1 MHPTHSTFV
10 PDLDMDPP
18 TSWSK
23 PANALGLSNP
33 LSHLPQSQQVRRL
46 QQQIQQHKQL
56 QQQSNS
62 PFGSGQSRKKN
73 MSSKPESRHLYQSQ
87 QGGGFGSGHQHIN
100 IKNSDHN
107 SDDDIDE
114 DEDDDEDED
123 ENQNDQANR
132 EGVSG
137 LHHHRSASHP
147 QLTHG
152 FSIPGFSGFGPS
164 SSPMSPSSPGSIASE
179 SSSITASMLS
189 PALIS
194 PGGGHHHFSHHHG
207 NNSGIES
214 SLASLASLSVM
225 PNTPTSSSGSSAA
238 LPMMMS
244 GRNNRF
250 GSGSGGPY
258 SSNSNTPTT
267 GSFQPQSL
275 PSIYQNQV
283 SSSSQNTPSF
293 TAFSSALSQH
303 LQRQQQQQMASTMA
317 TMSSSLPA
325 HSGFHQFQQ
334 QQFQQQQQMQQQM
347 QQQQQ
352 QQQQHQSSS
361 SSQKTR
367 SRSKSLTIPTP
378 RIIPP
383 TRVIPP
389 RAPQTSAPRKYHGR
403 QTRKSPSAPVVVKED
418 IDPTRRVAHIISEQ
432 KRREKINGGFDELKS
447 VIPECAQNTDSK
459 ATILRKAVDYIL
471 LLEDELRKYT
481 DAYQEAEEI
490 EDDKDNET
498 QSP

>member
-10 PDLDMDPP
+10 PELDMNPP

-62 PFGSGQSRKKN
+62 PFGSGQSRKRS

-87 QGGGFGSGHQHIN
+87 QGSGFGSGHQHIN

-107 SDDDIDE
+107 SDDDVDE
-114 DEDDDEDED
+114 DEDDEDD
-123 ENQNDQANR
+123 ENENENDRANQ
-132 EGVSG
+132 EGTSG
-137 LHHHRSASHP
+137 LHHRSASHP

-164 SSPMSPSSPGSIASE
+164 SPMSPSSPGSIASE

-189 PALIS
+189 PGLIS
-194 PGGGHHHFSHHHG
+194 PGGGHHHFPHHHG

-225 PNTPTSSSGSSAA
+225 PTTPTSSSGSSASV
-238 LPMMMS
+238 PMMMP

-258 SSNSNTPTT
+258 NSNSNTPTT
-267 GSFQPQSL
+267 GSFQPQSV
-275 PSIYQNQV
+275 PGIYQNQV
-283 SSSSQNTPSF
+283 ASSGQNTPSF

-325 HSGFHQFQQ
+325 HSGFHQLQ
-334 QQFQQQQQMQQQM
+334 QQFQQQIQQQHM
-347 QQQQQ
+347 PQQ

-367 SRSKSLTIPTP
+367 SRSKSLTIPAP

-403 QTRKSPSAPVVVKED
+403 QTRKLPSAPVVKDD

-471 LLEDELRKYT
+471 LLEDELRKYA
-481 DAYQEAEEI
+481 DAYQEAEGI
-490 EDDKDNET
+490 EHDEENEV

>member
-10 PDLDMDPP
+10 PDLDMNQPA
-18 TSWSK
+18 SWSK
-23 PANALGLSNP
+23 SANALGLSNP

-62 PFGSGQSRKKN
+62 PFGSGQSRKRN

-87 QGGGFGSGHQHIN
+87 QGSGFGSGHQHIN

-107 SDDDIDE
+107 SDDDIGENEDDE
-114 DEDDDEDED
+114 EDDDEN
-123 ENQNDQANR
+123 ENDRTNQ
-132 EGVSG
+132 EGASG
-137 LHHHRSASHP
+137 FHHHRSASHP

-164 SSPMSPSSPGSIASE
+164 SPMSPSSPGSIASE
-179 SSSITASMLS
+179 SSSITAPMLS
-189 PALIS
+189 PSLIS
-194 PGGGHHHFSHHHG
+194 PGGGHHPHFPHHHG
-207 NNSGIES
+207 NSSGIES

-225 PNTPTSSSGSSAA
+225 PTTPTSSSGSGTA
-238 LPMMMS
+238 LPMVMP

-250 GSGSGGPY
+250 GSGSGGTY

-275 PSIYQNQV
+275 PAIYQNQV
-283 SSSSQNTPSF
+283 ASSGQTTPSF

-334 QQFQQQQQMQQQM
+334 HQFQQQQLQQI

-352 QQQQHQSSS
+352 QQQQQQSSS

-367 SRSKSLTIPTP
+367 SRSKSLTIPAP
-378 RIIPP
+378 RVIPP

-403 QTRKSPSAPVVVKED
+403 QTRKLPSAPAVKED

-481 DAYQEAEEI
+481 DAYQEAEGI
-490 EDDKDNET
+490 DDDEDSKV